1 MAQYPFISKTLRDI
15 DKPKEERKHCC
26 GMTIQNEG
34 IGYKDLDDLFAKP
47 CDLEFILGKNVVTEV
62 TFAYLHVWSHL
73 MVV

>member
-47 CDLEFILGKNVVTEV
+47 CDLEFILGKNELMAFTRVVIC
-62 TFAYLHVWSHL
+62 
-73 MVV
+73 